1 MLREFFE
8 NGADKIILNTCCFEN
23 INIIEKISDKFGAQ
37 AISISIDYKN
47 ENGKIKLF
55 QTQEQKKENVNFL
68 NFLNILEKKNMERL
82 CLTQWIMMEQ
92 DRGMDKNIL
101 LRLKKNFKKPLL
113 LMGGAGKYDH
123 FKIILI

>member
-1 MLREFFE
+1 MIIQVKKNPTKTDNNFFLETINKLRKTIFVPITLGGGIRTLFIAQKFFE

-55 QTQEQKKENVNFL
+55 SNSGTKRRTLIFLIFKYFRKKEL
-68 NFLNILEKKNMERL
+68 WRD
-82 CLTQWIMMEQ
+82 C
-92 DRGMDKNIL
+92 
-101 LRLKKNFKKPLL
+101 
-113 LMGGAGKYDH
+113 A
-123 FKIILI
+123 